1 MWDAVN
7 ERLRRPAFPGMA
19 QDQARFGEPQLI
31 RPRLGQGALQVLK
44 ERVAVVR
51 LPIGA
56 SFGFR
61 EFHDE

>member
-1 MWDAVN
+1 
-7 ERLRRPAFPGMA
+7 MA